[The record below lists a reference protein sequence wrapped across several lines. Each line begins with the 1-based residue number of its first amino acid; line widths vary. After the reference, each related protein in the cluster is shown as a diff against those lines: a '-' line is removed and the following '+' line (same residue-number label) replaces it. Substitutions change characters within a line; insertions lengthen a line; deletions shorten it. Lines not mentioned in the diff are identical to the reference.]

1 MMSVLINDDVRF
13 NQNIYTQKT
22 IIWTH
27 SCRKMVP
34 ITHDPNHDKTLRG
47 SRGGGR
53 GPDPYPLKNHKTI
66 GFLSNTG
73 PEKSQSYKASIQ
85 CWAIVSV
92 IGVTLR
98 AALDPLQFVDFMRGY
113 RKFCQF
119 DNVFFFF

>member
-1 MMSVLINDDVRF
+1 MIR
-13 NQNIYTQKT
+13 IKT
-22 IIWTH
+22 KP
-27 SCRKMVP
+27 CA
-34 ITHDPNHDKTLRG
+34 DPE
-47 SRGGGR
+47 GGR

-119 DNVFFFF
+119 DNVFFKLMRGGRIQIPL